1 MKTKVNQIEQ
11 VIFEHEHLI
20 TLLKQN
26 KEFISKIEKA
36 VSMLVAAIKNKKKIL
51 VCGNGGSAADSQHL
65 AGELVGR
72 FQKEREPIGCISL
85 TTNTSIITA
94 IGNDYGFDRIFA
106 RQIDA
111 TGKNGD
117 VVILISTS
125 GKSTNIIEAA
135 KSARMKKMQIISL
148 TGYEPNMLSE
158 MSDLTISVPSK
169 STPRIQEIHSIIIH
183 LICGILEETLFSHEK

>member
-1 MKTKVNQIEQ
+1 MKTKMNQIEQ

-20 TLLKQN
+20 SLLKQN
-26 KEFISKIEKA
+26 KEFISKIDRA
-36 VSMLVAAIKNKKKIL
+36 VSMLATAIKNKKKIL

-72 FQKEREPIGCISL
+72 FQKEREPIECISL

-135 KSARMKKMQIISL
+135 KSARMKKMKIISL